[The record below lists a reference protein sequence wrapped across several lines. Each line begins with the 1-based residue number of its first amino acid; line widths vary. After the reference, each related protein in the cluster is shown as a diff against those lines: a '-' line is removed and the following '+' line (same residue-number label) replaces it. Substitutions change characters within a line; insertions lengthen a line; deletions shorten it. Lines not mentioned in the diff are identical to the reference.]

1 MNEKLYNKVLGC
13 LMGGAIGD
21 AMGAPT
27 EGLSKAEIQEIYGHR
42 ISGYVDGKDNKY
54 SYGNFIGEITDDAS
68 QMYEMAKAVADCNGD
83 LTVEAAAQALVR
95 WSESYPKYYPRNA
108 GATTSKVIAELKAG
122 KDPIELGKIG
132 QYVGRGTTNGAAMR
146 VAAAGLTAPGDW
158 DKAVENAA
166 IMCSPSHGT
175 QHAFSGACA
184 IACGISEAL
193 TDGAT
198 TVSVV
203 KACVYGA
210 RKGEE
215 LGNVR
220 GRRAEGIRVS
230 NNLGTAM
237 REALLAES
245 LEDAEDRLD
254 AWVGADGSIQAST
267 AVAVGLFLATDG
279 NVEQTILGCANI
291 GGDSDTNAC
300 IAGSLVGALRGADA
314 FPKDW
319 VAQMKHA
326 NPTLDLEQ
334 VALRLTQICES
345 REKASC

>member
-1 MNEKLYNKVLGC
+1 
-13 LMGGAIGD
+13 MGGAIGD

-27 EGLSKAEIQEIYGHR
+27 EGLSKAEIHQIYGHR
-42 ISGYVDGKDNKY
+42 ICGYVDGKDNKY

-83 LTVEAAAQALVR
+83 LTVEAAAQALVC

-122 KDPIELGKIG
+122 KDPVELGKTG

-146 VAAAGLTAPGDW
+146 VAAAGLTAVGDLN
-158 DKAVENAA
+158 KAIENA
-166 IMCSPSHGT
+166 IVMSSPSHGT

-193 TDGAT
+193 KEEAT

-210 RKGEE
+210 RQGEE
-215 LGNVR
+215 EGNVR

-230 NNLGTAM
+230 NNLGTAL
-237 REALLAES
+237 REALLAEN
-245 LEDAEDRLD
+245 LVDAEDRLD
-254 AWVGADGSIQAST
+254 AWVGADGSIQASV
-267 AVAVGLFLATDG
+267 AIAVGLFLASDG
-279 NVEQTILGCANI
+279 NVEETILGCVNI
-291 GGDSDTNAC
+291 GGDADTNAC
-300 IAGSLVGALRGADA
+300 IAGSLVGALRGYDA
-314 FPKDW
+314 FPREWREQVK
-319 VAQMKHA
+319 QA
-326 NPTLDLEQ
+326 NPALDLER
-334 VALRLTQICES
+334 VALRLTEICES
-345 REKASC
+345 REGKYAD